1 MRVHLPTLLAFV
13 NAALALVVFVA
24 QFWGARAAWP
34 GNGWALA
41 WLSVSV
47 VIWALVVDEEGTG
60 R

>member
-1 MRVHLPTLLAFV
+1 MRVHLPTLLALV
-13 NAALALVVFVA
+13 NVLLAFATFLF
-24 QFWGARAAWP
+24 QIWGARAAWP

>member
-1 MRVHLPTLLAFV
+1 MRVHVPTLLAALNV
-13 NAALALVVFVA
+13 LLALVVFVA
-24 QFWGARAAWP
+24 QFWSSRAAWP

-47 VIWALVVDEEGTG
+47 VIWALVVDEEDSE

>member
-1 MRVHLPTLLAFV
+1 MKVRFPTLLAFL
-13 NAALALVVFVA
+13 NALLALVIFVA

-41 WLSVSV
+41 WLSISLV
-47 VIWALVVDEEGTG
+47 VWAIVVDEAGD